1 MPSPVGHA
9 LGAIAAGWRAV
20 PARTQRAHALRA
32 AVIVGGFGVAPDL
45 DLLFHNHRGPAHSVG
60 AAMLVAM
67 IVALA
72 TRSWRWGLAAGLAWV
87 SHVGLDW
94 LGVDNAPPIGL
105 MALWPFSHDYYQ
117 APIHLFPSVSRSF
130 GFPDFWVR
138 NLTALM
144 VELCVIGPFAAVV
157 VATSRRRSSR

>member
-20 PARTQRAHALRA
+20 PAQTQRTDALRA
-32 AVIVGGFGVAPDL
+32 AVIVGGLGVAPDL
-45 DLLFHNHRGPAHSVG
+45 DLLFHDHRGPSHSVG
-60 AAMLVAM
+60 AAMLVAI
-67 IVALA
+67 IVALLA
-72 TRSWRWGLAAGLAWV
+72 RSWRWGLAAGLAWA

-94 LGVDNAPPIGL
+94 LGADNAPPIGL

-117 APIHLFPSVSRSF
+117 APIHVFPAVSRSF
-130 GFPDFWVR
+130 GLPQFWVR
-138 NLTALM
+138 NLTALI

-157 VATSRRRSSR
+157 VATSRWRSRR